1 MKEYG
6 SFYCRQEKNAIK
18 APNEISAS
26 ARLKFRSIN
35 ENGTGIQSMTW
46 PRIIRSMRFD
56 NAPPDMTARPVRVD
70 VFTFTKKRIQRRNVH
85 ARPESQRVNTG
96 ELPNIPKAAPA
107 L

>member
-1 MKEYG
+1 M
-6 SFYCRQEKNAIK
+6 NAIK
-18 APNEISAS
+18 APNEISTS

-46 PRIIRSMRFD
+46 PSTTCSIRLD
-56 NAPPDMTARPVRVD
+56 NAPPAMTARPVRVMI
-70 VFTFTKKRIQRRNVH
+70 FMSAKNKTQRRNAH

-96 ELPNIPKAAPA
+96 ELPNRPKAAPA